1 VFNLM
6 QKSENMMNIIMI
18 AMREVKSLIISNSVA
33 IFILDEDMGK
43 GI

>member
-1 VFNLM
+1 M

>member
-1 VFNLM
+1 MFNLM